1 MKIVVLLGGVSP
13 EREVSLRTGGGVA
26 RALLRL
32 GHRVTLLDTATG
44 RVLASPEAALALGT
58 RRPRRG
64 APHGA
69 ASGAAAERWKTVLQ
83 KTRSRID
90 VVFVA
95 LHGGDGEDGTVQ
107 GWLKKAGFA
116 FTGSGGLAS
125 AMAMDKAWAKKLFRM
140 FGIPTPE
147 WIELRL
153 PRGGGRAAVLG
164 AVDEAALAEMG
175 GLPVVVKPN
184 SVGSSVGI
192 TIVREAAALR
202 HAILLAARYDP
213 RVLVEQF
220 IPGRELTVT
229 VLSGR
234 ALPVIEIIPS
244 GDFYDYKRKYTT
256 GASRY
261 EAPADVPEGMA
272 RLLQD
277 YSVRAYREFG
287 MSGVVRVDFRVRG
300 DNAAFCLEANTVPG
314 LTELSLVPMAA
325 RAEGM
330 SYEALVR
337 EMVEEARTAARPG
350 RGPRPPASGSAGVNP
365 APEGAI
371 QAGES

>member
-1 MKIVVLLGGVSP
+1 VKVVVLLGGVSP

-44 RVLASPEAALALGT
+44 RVLASPEAAIALGS
-58 RRPRRG
+58 RRPRAG
-64 APHGA
+64 ASRDA
-69 ASGAAAERWKTVLQ
+69 APGAAAADRWKTALE
-83 KTRSRID
+83 KARSRTD

-107 GWLKKAGFA
+107 GWLAKAGFA

-125 AMAMDKAWAKKLFRM
+125 AMAMDKAWAKKLFRL

-153 PRGGGRAAVLG
+153 PRGRGRAAVLG
-164 AVDEAALAEMG
+164 ALDEAALAEMG

-192 TIVREAAALR
+192 TIVREAAALPR
-202 HAILLAARYDP
+202 AILLAARYDP

-220 IPGRELTVT
+220 IPGRELTVS

-261 EAPADVPEGMA
+261 EAPADVPAGMA

-337 EMVEEARTAARPG
+337 EMVEDARTAARPG
-350 RGPRPPASGSAGVNP
+350 RGPRPPAPEATP
-365 APEGAI
+365 AARE
-371 QAGES
+371 